1 MRGRMFVLQEKLL
14 ACPLVH
20 IAQAAAIPV
29 GINYRRKR
37 LSLPGTNG
45 LELMG

>member
-20 IAQAAAIPV
+20 ISQAAA
-29 GINYRRKR
+29 
-37 LSLPGTNG
+37 SQ
-45 LELMG
+45 LELTTDGSGSVRREQMGWS